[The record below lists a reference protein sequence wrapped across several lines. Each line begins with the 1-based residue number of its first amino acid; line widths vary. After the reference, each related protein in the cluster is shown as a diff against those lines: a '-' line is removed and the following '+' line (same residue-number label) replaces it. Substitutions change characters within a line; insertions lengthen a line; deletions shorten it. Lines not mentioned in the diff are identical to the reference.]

1 MPNYNVMKNALKA
14 GFVIEIETEI
24 IIHFKV
30 VERHL
35 H

>member
-1 MPNYNVMKNALKA
+1 MSNYNVMTNALKA
-14 GFVIEIETEI
+14 GFVIETEI